1 MVLNQVLLLYSLVM
15 AGKAVIPTLYEQ
27 ETEGEISCNPVTL
40 LKVSG
45 LVVLSSSIGLVDPLD
60 VKCTPEHLYDIAV
73 LNFDWKVVGKRLLNA
88 TYVNDID
95 MEEGSEQRKRDR
107 MVEKW
112 LEIKGPRATYRAI
125 LTVFEKLSNRQ
136 AAEAVRNLV
145 VQGNFQCT

>member
-1 MVLNQVLLLYSLVM
+1 MILNQVLLLHSLVM
-15 AGKAVIPTLYEQ
+15 AGKAVIPNEQ
-27 ETEGEISCNPVTL
+27 ETEGEIPCNPVTL

-45 LVVLSSSIGLVDPLD
+45 LVVLSSSIGLGDPLD
-60 VKCTPEHLYDIAV
+60 VECTSGHLYDIAV
-73 LNFDWKVVGKRLLNA
+73 LIFKVVGKRLLDA

-95 MEEGSEQRKRDR
+95 KEEVNEQRKRDR
-107 MVEKW
+107 MLEKW
-112 LEIKGPRATYRAI
+112 LEIKGRRATYRAI